1 MSARK
6 GKALRWPRP
15 NWHATDRPPWAALV
29 QGQPRQVLVTPQQSA
44 SSGLAGSTAVGLT
57 DLAFFNGGAAAA
69 GGGGGG
75 YAVLASGNGGQV
87 FLWDTRARSAPSATL
102 AAQQGSGAL
111 YAVQLAPCGQVVLA
125 GSQSGEVKLWD
136 LR

>member
-1 MSARK
+1 ML
-6 GKALRWPRP
+6 ALPEP
-15 NWHATDRPPWAALV
+15 AGPASHPALPCL
-29 QGQPRQVLVTPQQSA
+29 QGQPCQVLVTPQQSA

-57 DLAFFNGGAAAA
+57 DLAFFGGAAPAA
-69 GGGGGG
+69 GGCRGGAGGGAG

-87 FLWDTRARSAPSATL
+87 FLWDTRARSVPSATL

-125 GSQSGEVKLWD
+125 GSQSGEVKVWD